1 MTIVRT
7 RPEPPRIRTRSRGM
21 VRRSTIVASV
31 LLHLVALTAL
41 LFGIPPR
48 EEPITPEPSYALVF
62 DNGGSPDRST
72 SPVPAEETPPSEPT
86 PAQPAPAEPAPPVQ
100 TPEAQAPAPMPESPP
115 ETEPMPPPPPAAAQP
130 ESAPA
135 PAEAAPV
142 LPAPPVTVP
151 EELAPNP
158 AVPDVRLET
167 PPPLTPGPTAQSLV
181 PELSLTPPPPLPALP
196 RPAPRPAPPT
206 QMAQR
211 RPAPDPNRFPDP
223 IDLNFGPA
231 ASRAPA
237 APRGSVASRAID
249 LSPGAAKA
257 GPNKSEAFFDARA
270 AKIGADWAN
279 GLATYWRAHRY
290 YPRQAI
296 EAGED
301 GSVQVELVV
310 NRLGKVESV
319 QIKTR
324 SGSPW
329 LDMAAVGTWR
339 NAQLAPF
346 PRENT
351 DATATI
357 TLTINY
363 ILLR

>member
-1 MTIVRT
+1 M
-7 RPEPPRIRTRSRGM
+7 PDLKLDLPP
-21 VRRSTIVASV
+21 
-31 LLHLVALTAL
+31 
-41 LFGIPPR
+41 
-48 EEPITPEPSYALVF
+48 
-62 DNGGSPDRST
+62 
-72 SPVPAEETPPSEPT
+72 
-86 PAQPAPAEPAPPVQ
+86 Q
-100 TPEAQAPAPMPESPP
+100 
-115 ETEPMPPPPPAAAQP
+115 
-130 ESAPA
+130 
-135 PAEAAPV
+135 
-142 LPAPPVTVP
+142 
-151 EELAPNP
+151 LAP
-158 AVPDVRLET
+158 
-167 PPPLTPGPTAQSLV
+167 
-181 PELSLTPPPPLPALP
+181 LP
-196 RPAPRPAPPT
+196 RPVPRPVPRPM
-206 QMAQR
+206 QQAQR

-231 ASRAPA
+231 AARVPA

-249 LSPGAAKA
+249 LSLGAAKP

-279 GLATYWRAHRY
+279 GLAAYWRAHRY
-290 YPRQAI
+290 YPRQAV
-296 EAGED
+296 ESGED

-351 DATATI
+351 DETATI